1 MDRRALRHGHV
12 AVIEEQ
18 PARLVEVP
26 GLGPKRTAKI
36 TAAWAEQK
44 AIKADHE
51 TAADACSQCLR
62 AGGPNGAAW
71 CLGGLIRVIA
81 RRSTGRRCSAQ
92 SVSQGTGALESAG
105 VPSHV
110 AVSGP
115 RYSRSLRREVDMPQ
129 PVFLVVSE
137 SREVREELAADL
149 RRRFAADYRVV
160 GVASPT
166 AALTTLA
173 DLARV
178 WEDVTLL
185 IADERLTEMGAVD
198 FLVRAHELHPAA
210 KRVLLVER
218 GDWSSTHPAISAMAL
233 GQIDYHLYNPW
244 RPLERILYATVSEFL
259 AAWERFREPMA
270 VAFRIVG
277 AEHSRRSHQLRD
289 VLTRSGVPYWFFEP
303 DSAEGRTLLREVGL
317 DSSRL
322 PVVVHFDGTVLID
335 PSYPDI
341 VAKLGLQTRP
351 NVDTCDVAI
360 IGAGPAGL
368 AAAVY
373 AASEGLSTL
382 VLEPVV
388 PGGQA
393 GTSSLIRNYLG
404 FPRGLSGEDLTNR
417 ALEQAWLFGSRLVV
431 SQSATRLTA
440 RGSARVVRT
449 TDGSEVTA
457 RTVVLATG
465 VTWRRL
471 GLPTLEALIGAGV
484 FYGAAA
490 AEARATSGRDVF
502 VVGAGNSAG
511 QAAIHLAKYAACV
524 TMVVRGA
531 DLTSTMSDYLVT
543 EISKTPNIDV
553 RLRTEIFDGN
563 GRTHLE
569 TLTLRNRDSDAI
581 EVTPAAAL
589 FLMIGAEPH
598 TQWLGDRIERD
609 DHGFILTGRDLHRA
623 RALPTGWP
631 LGRSPFLLETSLP
644 GVFAAGDVRHGS
656 TKRVASAVGEGAV
669 AVQLVHEYL
678 REQ

>member
-1 MDRRALRHGHV
+1 
-12 AVIEEQ
+12 
-18 PARLVEVP
+18 
-26 GLGPKRTAKI
+26 
-36 TAAWAEQK
+36 
-44 AIKADHE
+44 
-51 TAADACSQCLR
+51 
-62 AGGPNGAAW
+62 
-71 CLGGLIRVIA
+71 
-81 RRSTGRRCSAQ
+81 
-92 SVSQGTGALESAG
+92 
-105 VPSHV
+105 
-110 AVSGP
+110 
-115 RYSRSLRREVDMPQ
+115 MPQ

-137 SREVREELAADL
+137 NGEVREGLSADL

-166 AALTTLA
+166 TALTMLA

-178 WEDVTLL
+178 PEDVTLL

-210 KRVLLVER
+210 KRVLLVGR

-244 RPLERILYATVSEFL
+244 RPLERILYAAVGEFL

-277 AEHSRRSHQLRD
+277 AEHSRRSHELRD

-303 DSAEGRTLLREVGL
+303 DSAEGRALLREVGL
-317 DSSRL
+317 DDSRL
-322 PVVVHFDGTVLID
+322 PVVVHFDGTALIE

-351 NVDTCDVAI
+351 NLGTCDVAI

-524 TMVVRGA
+524 TMVVRGV
-531 DLTSTMSDYLVT
+531 DLSSTMSDYLVT
-543 EISKTPNIDV
+543 EISKTPNIVV
-553 RLRTEIFDGN
+553 RLRTEIFDGY
-563 GRTHLE
+563 GRAHLE

-609 DHGFILTGRDLHRA
+609 DHGFILTGRDLHRT
-623 RALPTGWP
+623 RALPAGWP
-631 LGRSPFLLETSLP
+631 LGRPPFLLETSLP

>member
-1 MDRRALRHGHV
+1 
-12 AVIEEQ
+12 
-18 PARLVEVP
+18 
-26 GLGPKRTAKI
+26 
-36 TAAWAEQK
+36 
-44 AIKADHE
+44 
-51 TAADACSQCLR
+51 
-62 AGGPNGAAW
+62 
-71 CLGGLIRVIA
+71 
-81 RRSTGRRCSAQ
+81 
-92 SVSQGTGALESAG
+92 
-105 VPSHV
+105 
-110 AVSGP
+110 
-115 RYSRSLRREVDMPQ
+115 MPQ
-129 PVFLVVSE
+129 PVFLVIAENGS
-137 SREVREELAADL
+137 VREGLSADL
-149 RRRFAADYRVV
+149 RRRFEADYRVV

-166 AALTTLA
+166 TALTMLTELA
-173 DLARV
+173 HASQ
-178 WEDVTLL
+178 DVTLL

-198 FLVRAHELHPAA
+198 FLERAHELHPAA

-218 GDWSSTHPAISAMAL
+218 GDWSSAHPAITAMAL

-244 RPLERILYATVSEFL
+244 RPLERILYAAVSEFL
-259 AAWERFREPMA
+259 AAWEKSREPTA

-277 AEHSRRSHQLRD
+277 AEQSRRSHELRD
-289 VLTRSGVPYWFFEP
+289 VLTRSGVPYWFF
-303 DSAEGRTLLREVGL
+303 DQNAAEGRALLREVGL
-317 DSSRL
+317 DGSRL
-322 PVVVHFDGTVLID
+322 PVAVYFDGTVLIE
-335 PSYPDI
+335 PSFPDI
-341 VAKLGLQTRP
+341 AAKLGLQTRP
-351 NVDTCDVAI
+351 SVDTCDVAI

-382 VLEPVV
+382 VLEPAV

-417 ALEQAWLFGSRLVV
+417 ALEQAWLFGSHLVV

-440 RGSARVVRT
+440 RGSARAVQT

-465 VTWRRL
+465 VSWRRL
-471 GLPTLEALIGAGV
+471 GLPALEALIGAGV

-490 AEARATSGRDVF
+490 SEARAMSDRNAF

-531 DLTSTMSDYLVT
+531 DLSSSMSDYLVT

-553 RLRTEIFDGN
+553 RLRTEIFDGG

-598 TQWLGDRIERD
+598 TEWLGDPIERD
-609 DHGFILTGRDLHRA
+609 DHGFILTGRDLYRT
-623 RALPTGWP
+623 RALPAGWSLERPP
-631 LGRSPFLLETSLP
+631 LPLETSLP
-644 GVFAAGDVRHGS
+644 GVFAAGDVRYGS

-669 AVQLVHEYL
+669 AIQLVHEYL